1 MNKSVVLAAL
11 LVSASFNAAAA
22 PRALLPAE
30 SKIEFTVK
38 EMGVPVSGEF
48 RRFKGDIDIDPA
60 RPEKSSA
67 VLNIEVGS
75 LDTGSEEADAIAV
88 DPDWLD
94 KVHAPQAV
102 FKSQT
107 IRALGGDR
115 FESKGTLSIRNKV
128 RDIVLQFSRADQAG
142 GKTVITGNFVIKR
155 SEYGIGG
162 GVWNKP
168 GVVAEDIPVKVVLT
182 LAPAAPAPAAKPA
195 RKK

>member
-1 MNKSVVLAAL
+1 MYKSVLLATL
-11 LVSASFNAAAA
+11 LVSASFNAAAT
-22 PRALLPAE
+22 PRTLLPAE

-48 RRFKGDIDIDPA
+48 KRFKGDIDIDPA
-60 RPEKSSA
+60 TPEKSSA
-67 VLNIEVGS
+67 SLNIEVGS

-94 KVHAPQAV
+94 KLHAPLAV
-102 FKSQT
+102 FKSQS

-115 FESKGTLSIRNKV
+115 FESKGTLTIRNKV
-128 RDIVLQFSRADQAG
+128 RDIVLQFTRADQPG
-142 GKTVITGNFVIKR
+142 GKTVITGNFIIKR

-168 GVVAEDIPVKVVLT
+168 GVVAEEIPVKVVLT

-195 RKK
+195 KKK